1 MKKNDFKNDFRC
13 KVIQKLEL
21 ESKKITT
28 KSKDKKISNE
38 IYRII
43 KKYDFKTI
51 MLYIPI
57 KLEVDINGL
66 ILKLRREKK
75 LILVPFMEGKS
86 FRLVQ
91 YRLPLHKKKFGIK
104 EPKNSYKFRAKNID
118 LAIVP
123 IVGTDIT
130 LRRVGF
136 GKGMYDRFFE
146 KQKKHIN
153 YTLFI
158 TRKLF
163 ISEHTITDSHD
174 ISADMIII

>member
-1 MKKNDFKNDFRC
+1 
-13 KVIQKLEL
+13 
-21 ESKKITT
+21 
-28 KSKDKKISNE
+28 
-38 IYRII
+38 
-43 KKYDFKTI
+43 
-51 MLYIPI
+51 
-57 KLEVDINGL
+57 
-66 ILKLRREKK
+66 
-75 LILVPFMEGKS
+75 MEGKS

-104 EPKNSYKFRAKNID
+104 EPKNSYKFRTKNID

-163 ISEHTITDSHD
+163 ISEHNITDSHD